1 MLRYYFCFRL
11 ESKINLTKQIK
22 KMKKRSF
29 LTTLLL
35 GVILSINAQITNPFF
50 DHVSYIG
57 AFDGTNN
64 WTSGWTNFNPDTVNY
79 PTATVTLSDSIYTNT
94 TLNATTVY
102 KLLGF
107 VYVTQNA
114 TLTIPAGTII
124 RGGDATAS
132 LIVEKGSKIIAQGTP
147 TNPIVFTSNNPA
159 GSRAGGDWGGIV
171 LCGKAI
177 NNLAGGSGTA
187 EGGIRSTY
195 GGTDNADSTGVLSYV
210 RIEYAGYALQP
221 NKEINGLTFYSVGNK
236 TKIDYIQVSMAND
249 DSYEWFGGAVNAKHL
264 IAFRGLDDDFD
275 TDNGYC
281 GNVQFALVLR
291 DPNIADI
298 SGSNGFESDND
309 ASAST
314 NSPKTS
320 ATFSNISVFGP
331 LAVISDVV
339 NTNYKRA
346 MHIRRNSALS
356 IYNTFFAGYPY
367 GLCIDGALSEAN
379 AQANELKIEYSII
392 AGAKSGKYFSIGA
405 APTDSVLRLAAVRDY
420 FFASTRHNDTLATN
434 DLLQIANP
442 FLLTAPNF
450 QPQTGSP
457 VINRSIWYVP
467 SAISEINRVITP
479 KIYPNPFTNSLTIE
493 LEIAKSGMLNIDIYD
508 VLGRKID
515 QLVSQEVNA
524 GKFNSN
530 HTFSGIKTGIYFLQ
544 ITQNN
549 NSTITK
555 IIAQ

>member
-1 MLRYYFCFRL
+1 
-11 ESKINLTKQIK
+11 
-22 KMKKRSF
+22 MKKRSF
-29 LTTLLL
+29 LTMLLL
-35 GVILSINAQITNPFF
+35 GVIVSLNAQITNPFF
-50 DHVSYIG
+50 DHVNYIG

-64 WTSGWTNFNPDTVNY
+64 WTSGWAKFNPDTVNY
-79 PTATVTLSDSIYTNT
+79 PTATVTITDSIYTNT
-94 TLNATTVY
+94 TLNASTVY

-132 LIVEKGSKIIAQGTP
+132 LIVEKGSKIIAKGTA
-147 TNPIVFTSNNPA
+147 TNPIIFTSNNPA
-159 GSRAGGDWGGIV
+159 GSRAGGDWGGVV

-195 GGTDNADSTGVLSYV
+195 GGTDNADSSGVLSYV

-236 TKIDYIQVSMAND
+236 TQIDHIQVSMAND
-249 DSYEWFGGAVNAKHL
+249 DSYEWFGGAVNAKYL

-275 TDNGYC
+275 TDNGYS
-281 GNVQFALVLR
+281 GNVQFGVVLR
-291 DPNIADI
+291 DPNVADI

-309 ASAST
+309 ANGST
-314 NSPKTS
+314 NTPKTS

-331 LAVISDVV
+331 LVTVSDVV
-339 NTNYKRA
+339 NTNFKRA

-392 AGAKSGKYFSIGA
+392 AGAKSDKYFSLGTIGA
-405 APTDSVLRLAAVRDY
+405 TVADSLTRLAAVRDY
-420 FFASTRHNDTLATN
+420 FFTTTRHNDTLATN
-434 DLLQIANP
+434 DLLKIQGP
-442 FLLTAPNF
+442 FNLTAPNF
-450 QPQTGSP
+450 QPQVGSP
-457 VINRSIWYVP
+457 VINRSIWYNPTSVNENNIG
-467 SAISEINRVITP
+467 STP
-479 KIYPNPFTNSLTIE
+479 KIYPNPFTNNITIE
-493 LEIAKSGMLNIDIYD
+493 LDIEKSGMLTIDVYD
-508 VLGRKID
+508 ITGRVID
-515 QLVSQEVNA
+515 QVISKEVNI
-524 GKFNSN
+524 GKFSTNY
-530 HTFSGIKTGIYFLQ
+530 TFSGIKSGIYFLK
-544 ITQNN
+544 ISQNN
-549 NSTITK
+549 NSIITK

>member
-1 MLRYYFCFRL
+1 
-11 ESKINLTKQIK
+11 
-22 KMKKRSF
+22 MKKRSF
-29 LTTLLL
+29 LTMALL
-35 GVILSINAQITNPFF
+35 GIIMSLNAQITNPFF
-50 DHVSYIG
+50 DHVNYIG

-64 WTSGWTNFNPDTVNY
+64 WSLGWANFDPDTVNY
-79 PTATVTLSDSIYTNT
+79 PTATVTLTDSIYTNT
-94 TLNATTVY
+94 TLNASTVY
-102 KLLGF
+102 KLMGF

-132 LIVEKGSKIIAQGTP
+132 IIVEKGSKIIAQGTAA
-147 TNPIVFTSNNPA
+147 NPIVFTSNNPA
-159 GSRAGGDWGGIV
+159 GSRAGGDWGGVV

-195 GGTDNADSTGVLSYV
+195 GGNDNADSSGVMSYV

-236 TKIDYIQVSMAND
+236 TQIDHIQVSMAND
-249 DSYEWFGGAVNAKHL
+249 DSYEWFGGAVNAKYL

-281 GNVQFALVLR
+281 GNVQFGVVLR
-291 DPNIADI
+291 DPNNADI
-298 SGSNGFESDND
+298 SQSNGFESDND
-309 ASAST
+309 ASGST

-331 LAVISDVV
+331 LVNVSDAV
-339 NTNYKRA
+339 NTNYRRA

-356 IYNTFFAGYPY
+356 IYNSFFAGYPY

-392 AGAKSGKYFSIGA
+392 AGAKSDKFFSIGTTGSTA
-405 APTDSVLRLAAVRDY
+405 TDSLSRLAAVRDY
-420 FFASTRHNDTLATN
+420 FFATSRHNDTLATN
-434 DLLQIANP
+434 DLLQISNP
-442 FLLTAPNF
+442 FNLTAPDF
-450 QPQTGSP
+450 QPQAGSQ

-467 SAISEINRVITP
+467 QSINENKTVSTQN
-479 KIYPNPFTNSLTIE
+479 IYPNPFSNNITIE
-493 LEIAKSGMLNIDIYD
+493 LNVEKAGLLTIDVYDITGRIVDQLFSQEIA
-508 VLGRKID
+508 
-515 QLVSQEVNA
+515 A
-524 GKFNSN
+524 GKISIN
-530 HTFSGIKTGIYFLQ
+530 HTFSGVKSGIYFLR
-544 ITQNN
+544 ISQNN
-549 NSTITK
+549 SSTMSM